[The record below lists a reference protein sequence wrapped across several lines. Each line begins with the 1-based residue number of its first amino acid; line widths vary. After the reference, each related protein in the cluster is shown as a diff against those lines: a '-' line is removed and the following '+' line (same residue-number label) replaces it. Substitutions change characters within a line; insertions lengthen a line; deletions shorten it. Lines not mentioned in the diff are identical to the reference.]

1 MGVLCV
7 NNIWLAFTLD
17 SYHFSIVY
25 NYTFAKSIKFKRI
38 SHRIKC
44 PTLKDYSAKSLGT
57 FHSDWV
63 LHVPHN
69 NLYCSWWTC
78 KYMCTLHCSAF
89 VCVFVFKVVDMIAC
103 IFSIFAMSLYQMNKS
118 SCVCGWVNAW
128 IMCSNKAHIGEKGDE
143 RVVTFAH
150 KNGSES
156 RKLQVNFNSCR
167 KFIKVNWISCTI
179 PHIDQWPLVSNAHTC
194 ACRTYIY
201 LKDAACEWFRSPC
214 DWMRLNLNT

>member
-17 SYHFSIVY
+17 RYHFSIVY

-38 SHRIKC
+38 SQWIKC

-78 KYMCTLHCSAF
+78 KYMCTLHCRAF

-128 IMCSNKAHIGEKGDE
+128 IMCSNKAYIGEKGDE
-143 RVVTFAH
+143 
-150 KNGSES
+150 
-156 RKLQVNFNSCR
+156 
-167 KFIKVNWISCTI
+167 
-179 PHIDQWPLVSNAHTC
+179 WPLHIKTAVNQENFKSTLIVAENSLKSIEFLAPFHTL
-194 ACRTYIY
+194 TN
-201 LKDAACEWFRSPC
+201 D
-214 DWMRLNLNT
+214 RLFQMHTHALAVHAFIWKMQLVNDFVLRVIE